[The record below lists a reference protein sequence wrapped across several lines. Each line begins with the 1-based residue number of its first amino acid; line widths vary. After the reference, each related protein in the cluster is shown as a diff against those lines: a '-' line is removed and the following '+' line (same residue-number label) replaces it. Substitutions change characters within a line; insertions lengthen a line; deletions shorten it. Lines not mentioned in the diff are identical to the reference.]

1 MKYLRCL
8 FLSLILVLLLSVTVF
23 ADNTSW
29 NKVTINQSGVGHS
42 KGCTVCTLQLML
54 QNSQTV
60 KSEYQLSG
68 NQSSSGGS
76 YSTFDTAFKNTGA
89 VSEGGDGW
97 VLGSVVSGFNSLS
110 NATWSSVADGGF
122 NSTNYNSLT
131 ALTGL
136 GDKDFK
142 DMSASEQL
150 TCAKTL
156 WNGGYWVAFCV
167 EYKGTSKEKGNGTG
181 DYKAN
186 HATMLAGVDETT
198 IWLNDPA
205 NGSVRNYADCSNGGN
220 PYNLVYVLLFK
231 NDKSSPLSLAGGQT
245 VDVTDEDNKNAGN
258 IGIDPS
264 MVGGYYTEDQLS
276 AYLRLNEVNI
286 QEMFLDGATREA
298 LTQDELSGLANWQ
311 LNTRMQEEEHGVVRL
326 LRTLTMFI
334 GILLIV
340 YSLLLYTAYWIDK
353 TNAVIPVEMLSLLT
367 FGKLHVA
374 GDEEDSTFSLS
385 KEGVRSVNHR
395 NIISICII
403 CIGAGFLLITGLF
416 YSIVAGFVNFVLGF
430 LR

>member
-29 NKVTINQSGVGHS
+29 NKVTIGQSAVGHS
-42 KGCTVCTLQLML
+42 SGCTVCTLQLIL
-54 QNSQTV
+54 QNSGTL

-68 NQSSSGGS
+68 AQSSSGGS
-76 YSTFDTAFKNTGA
+76 YGTFDSAFESTGA
-89 VSEGGDGW
+89 ASGDSW
-97 VLGSVVSGFNSLS
+97 VIGNFTSAGNSMTIANWSAVGDSSFSSTSYGSV
-110 NATWSSVADGGF
+110 
-122 NSTNYNSLT
+122 T

-136 GDKDFK
+136 GSKDFK
-142 DMSASEQL
+142 DMSLSEQV
-150 TCAKTL
+150 TCMKTL
-156 WNGGYWVAFCV
+156 WNGGYFVAFCV
-167 EYKGTSKEKGNGTG
+167 EYKGVGQESNGPSG
-181 DYKAN
+181 YKAA
-186 HATMLAGVDETT
+186 HATMLGGVSDSE
-198 IWLNDPA
+198 IYLNDPA
-205 NGSVRNYADCSNGGN
+205 SNSVRAYSSASAKGGN
-220 PYNLVYVLLFK
+220 YNLMYVVLFK
-231 NDKSSPLSLAGGQT
+231 NDKTSPLSLAGGQT

-311 LNTRMQEEEHGVVRL
+311 LNTRMQEEEHGVVRI

-395 NIISICII
+395 NIIFICII